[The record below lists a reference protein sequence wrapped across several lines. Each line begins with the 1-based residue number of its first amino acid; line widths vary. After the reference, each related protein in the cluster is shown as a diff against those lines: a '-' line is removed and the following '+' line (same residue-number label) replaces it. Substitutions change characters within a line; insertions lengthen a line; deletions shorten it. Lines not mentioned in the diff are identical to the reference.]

1 MRKHES
7 QIFFR
12 MRKLAQNNYFKP
24 YFRLTDKFLAET
36 LHLHAFSASQKKQPY
51 FCSSQPFR
59 AVYSDL
65 VTSFGKIA

>member
-24 YFRLTDKFLAET
+24 YFRLPDTFLAET
-36 LHLHAFSASQKKQPY
+36 LHLRAFSASQK
-51 FCSSQPFR
+51 
-59 AVYSDL
+59 
-65 VTSFGKIA
+65 TSHIFVQASRLEQFTLT